1 MESNIKVLICLFNWI
16 LTKGFN
22 HLQTSSKEL
31 NGDEFLSL
39 KIGRKTIDFK
49 YEPNYTWG
57 SIEQMN
63 SIIHYAIMLCCG
75 YLLKKERDGWVCF
88 KLGDGTETNKKKYDL
103 PSVQQCSCLRTAYNQ
118 GDCRHIK
125 MLKGYLLLQERIENE
140 YKQIY

>member
-49 YEPNYTWG
+49 
-57 SIEQMN
+57 
-63 SIIHYAIMLCCG
+63 
-75 YLLKKERDGWVCF
+75 
-88 KLGDGTETNKKKYDL
+88 
-103 PSVQQCSCLRTAYNQ
+103 
-118 GDCRHIK
+118 
-125 MLKGYLLLQERIENE
+125 
-140 YKQIY
+140 